1 MGSTVSNPYGF
12 NISKNTGFSSQKL
25 VKASTFEC
33 EFKITACKEF
43 EVASN
48 EYGKTL
54 MCGYVKDFSY
64 PESPEYVF
72 DLGSVNIINISNNCS
87 LEGCWAAM
95 NAYADSL
102 RYDVYASIKCPNIDE
117 KDKSI
122 SMKTY
127 IMDSNNNIIEAETL
141 TFDTY
146 DSDNNIVKFW
156 LYSDSMFQIYN
167 TIVASQENHDRY
179 IKLYIE

>member
-1 MGSTVSNPYGF
+1 MSSIVSNPYSF
-12 NISKNTGFSSQKL
+12 NISKNTGFSSSNI

-43 EVASN
+43 VLSSN
-48 EYGKTL
+48 DYGNTKT
-54 MCGYVKDFSY
+54 CGYCKDFSY
-64 PESPEYVF
+64 PDIPEYVF
-72 DLGSVNIINISNNCS
+72 DLGSINIINISDGCS
-87 LEGCWAAM
+87 LTACMAFM
-95 NAYADSL
+95 NAY
-102 RYDVYASIKCPNIDE
+102 VNSINYSVNITVEIPSIDG

-141 TFDTY
+141 TFYRHEASTIQFNF
-146 DSDNNIVKFW
+146 DN
-156 LYSDSMFQIYN
+156 SAMFKIYN
-167 TIVASQENHDRY
+167 TIVASQDNPRY

>member
-1 MGSTVSNPYGF
+1 MSSTVSNPYSF
-12 NISKNTGFSSQKL
+12 NISKNTGFSSSKL

-43 EVASN
+43 VVASN
-48 EYGKTL
+48 EHGSTK
-54 MCGYVKDFSY
+54 MCGYVKDFHY
-64 PESPEYVF
+64 EEHPEYVF
-72 DLGSVNIINISNNCS
+72 DLGSINIINISNGCS
-87 LEGCWAAM
+87 LGGCWAAM
-95 NAYADSL
+95 DNYANHVNYS
-102 RYDVYASIKCPNIDE
+102 VYATVKVPSIDG

-127 IMDSNNNIIEAETL
+127 IMDSNNIIIEAETL

-156 LYSDSMFQIYN
+156 LYSDSMFKIYN